1 VAGFL
6 EQVSLVADADQI
18 PSDDPDHT
26 GVVTLMTLHTAKGL
40 EFRVVFLPGLE
51 EGLFPHSR
59 SLEDRAALEEERRLC
74 YVGMTR
80 AMDTLNIS
88 RARYRRRWGTDM
100 PEPSVPSRF
109 LEEIPPQLMEDLGSP
124 GGTTRRERSSMYD
137 RSAYSDDYTST
148 HYDYENED
156 QSGRRPQTSYSKTK
170 KPAYAGTGSSYNSID
185 NIAEFFASR
194 GKKFARPKVDVPEPT
209 GKRGFNAGARVIH
222 PKYGEGTVVRR
233 EGDGDEAKITVQF
246 TRHGLK
252 KLVEK
257 FAQLQK
263 A

>member
-1 VAGFL
+1 
-6 EQVSLVADADQI
+6 
-18 PSDDPDHT
+18 
-26 GVVTLMTLHTAKGL
+26 
-40 EFRVVFLPGLE
+40 LE

-59 SLEDRAALEEERRLC
+59 TLLSPDDIEEERRLC

-100 PEPSVPSRF
+100 PEPSTPSRF

-124 GGTTRRERSSMYD
+124 GGTARRDRGGMYD
-137 RSAYSDDYTST
+137 RGGYSDDYTST

-156 QSGRRPQTSYSKTK
+156 QSGSRVPSYSKPK
-170 KPAYAGTGSSYNSID
+170 KPAYAGSGSSYNSID

-194 GKKFARPKVDVPEPT
+194 GKKFTRPKVDVPQPT
-209 GKRGFNAGARVIH
+209 GKKGFQAGARVIH

-233 EGDGDEAKITVQF
+233 EGDGDDAKITVQF
-246 TRHGLK
+246 PRHGLK